1 MLVKKSDLKL
11 VSSTDA
17 ILNQPTQPYDFAKD
31 SVTAPMFGNVLFSI
45 MQEQEGVG
53 LAANQVG
60 VPVSVFVM
68 GFDNKKFLIFNPTIL
83 SSSEK
88 MVTYE
93 EGCLSFP
100 GVGLKVDR
108 PESIDVQYQNEKGE
122 AIQTTFKGLAARIFQ
137 HEYDHMIGITMKKK
151 VSTLKWAMAE
161 KKRVKAQRLRMLHQN
176 NK

>member
-1 MLVKKSDLKL
+1 MLLKKSDLNL
-11 VSSTDA
+11 VPNTA
-17 ILNQPTQPYDFAKD
+17 AVLNQPTQPYDFAKD
-31 SVTAPMFGNVLFSI
+31 GATAPMLGNVLFSI
-45 MQEQEGVG
+45 MQEQGGVG

-68 GFDNKKFLIFNPTIL
+68 GYDKHKFLIFNPSIL

-88 MVTYE
+88 VIGYE

-100 GVGLKVDR
+100 GVGVQVDR

-122 AIQTTFKGLAARIFQ
+122 VIRATFKGLAARIFQ
-137 HEYDHMIGITMKKK
+137 HEYDHMLGITMKKK

-161 KKRVKAQRLRMLHQN
+161 KKRVKAQRLRALHQN
-176 NK
+176 NG

>member
-1 MLVKKSDLKL
+1 MLVKKSELRL
-11 VSSTDA
+11 IANTDA
-17 ILNQPTQPYDFAKD
+17 VLNKPTQPYDFEKD
-31 SVTAPMFGNVLFSI
+31 GATATMFGNVLFSI
-45 MQEQEGVG
+45 MQEQGGVG

-68 GFDNKKFLIFNPTIL
+68 GYDNKKFLIFNPTIL

-88 MVTYE
+88 VITYE

-108 PESIDVQYQNEKGE
+108 PESVDVQYQNEKGE
-122 AIQTTFKGLAARIFQ
+122 CIQTTFKGLAARIFQ
-137 HEYDHMIGITMKKK
+137 HEYDHMLGITMKKK

-161 KKRVKAQRLRMLHQN
+161 KKRVKSQRLRALYQN
-176 NK
+176 NR